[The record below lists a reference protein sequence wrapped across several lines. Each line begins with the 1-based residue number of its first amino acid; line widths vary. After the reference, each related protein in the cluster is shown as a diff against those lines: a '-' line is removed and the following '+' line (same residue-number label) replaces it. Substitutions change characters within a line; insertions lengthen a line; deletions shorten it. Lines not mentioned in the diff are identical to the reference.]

1 MFHGNGK
8 CTMDR
13 GTAVND
19 HGLVITMKSYTQI
32 PPGTQILIG
41 RAARRRRVLERAICS
56 VFEGW
61 SYEEIIPTIFDYY
74 DVFAKGM
81 GAGQEE
87 HIYRFIDREGNILA
101 LRPEFTSLVAK
112 TVATRLASAPK
123 PIRLFYS
130 GEVLRFEKPKGG
142 RQREFAQIGIEHY
155 GGAAKTADVEILLIA
170 VETFQR
176 LGIQGF
182 QINLGSV
189 DFFGGIVDRIELP
202 AEQIAA
208 IKDVLNIKDQSG
220 LEAFLQTLPLEERR
234 KRIMRAVPHLTG
246 GKSVITEARGL
257 VKNSRSVDALDHL
270 EEIYSIFEKLD
281 LAQHLTIDLGE
292 IRGFDYYTGI
302 LFRAYV
308 RDLGI
313 EVASGGR
320 YDGLPGEFG
329 EDLPAVGFTFILDR
343 LEQIATPSLDT
354 NEVDA
359 TAVSV
364 QQGFA
369 KALQL
374 RQAGKAV
381 KLCL

>member
-1 MFHGNGK
+1 
-8 CTMDR
+8 
-13 GTAVND
+13 
-19 HGLVITMKSYTQI
+19 MKAYTQI

-41 RAARRRRVLERAICS
+41 RAAHRRRVLERAICS

-61 SYEEIIPTIFDYY
+61 SYEEIIPPIFDYY

-81 GAGQEE
+81 GAGEEE
-87 HIYRFIDREGNILA
+87 HFYRFIDREGNILA

-112 TVATRLASAPK
+112 TAATRLAGSPK

-155 GGAAKTADVEILLIA
+155 GGAKKTADVEILLIA

-189 DFFGGIVDRIELP
+189 DFFGGIVDRMELP
-202 AEQIAA
+202 QEQIDGL
-208 IKDVLNIKDQSG
+208 KEVLSIKDQPG
-220 LEAFLQTLPLEERR
+220 LEALLQKLPLDDRR
-234 KRIMRAVPHLTG
+234 KNILRAVPHLTG
-246 GKSVITEARGL
+246 GKAVIAEARGL
-257 VKNSRSVDALDHL
+257 VKNSRSVEALDHL
-270 EEIYSIFEKLD
+270 EEIQSIFERLD

-292 IRGFDYYTGI
+292 IRGFDYYAGI

-308 RDLGI
+308 RGFGF

-320 YDGLPGEFG
+320 YDGLPGSFG
-329 EDLPAVGFTFILDR
+329 EDLPAVGFSFSLDR
-343 LEQIATPSLDT
+343 VEQIVTPTLDVSDVT
-354 NEVDA
+354 PASIDA
-359 TAVSV
+359 V
-364 QQGFA
+364 QGFE
-369 KALQL
+369 KALEL
-374 RQAGKAV
+374 RKAGKAV
-381 KLCL
+381 KICL

>member
-1 MFHGNGK
+1 
-8 CTMDR
+8 
-13 GTAVND
+13 
-19 HGLVITMKSYTQI
+19 MKAHTQI

-61 SYEEIIPTIFDYY
+61 SYEEIIPPIFDYY
-74 DVFAKGM
+74 DVFVKGM
-81 GAGQEE
+81 GSGPEE
-87 HIYRFIDREGNILA
+87 QIYRFIDREGNILA

-112 TVATRLASAPK
+112 TVATRLAKSPK

-130 GEVLRFEKPKGG
+130 GEVLRYEKTKGG

-155 GGAAKTADVEILLIA
+155 GGAGKTADLEILLIA

-189 DFFGGIVDRIELP
+189 DFFGGIVDRMELP
-202 AEQIAA
+202 EEQIAA
-208 IKDVLNIKDQSG
+208 LKEVLNVKDRPG
-220 LEAFLQTLPLEERR
+220 LEALLQQLPLEDRR
-234 KRIMRAVPHLTG
+234 KKILRAVPHLTG
-246 GKSVITEARGL
+246 GKAVIAEARAL
-257 VKNSRSVDALDHL
+257 VKNPRSVEALDHL
-270 EEIYSIFEKLD
+270 EEIHSIFERLD

-308 RDLGI
+308 RNLGF
-313 EVASGGR
+313 EVAGGGR
-320 YDGLPGEFG
+320 YDGLPAAFG
-329 EDLPAVGFTFILDR
+329 EDLPAVGFSFSLDR
-343 LEQIATPSLDT
+343 LEQIVTPTLDVSDM
-354 NEVDA
+354 EA
-359 TAVSV
+359 TAISADE
-364 QQGFA
+364 GFE

-374 RQAGKAV
+374 RQNRKTV
-381 KLCL
+381 KLCW

>member
-1 MFHGNGK
+1 
-8 CTMDR
+8 
-13 GTAVND
+13 
-19 HGLVITMKSYTQI
+19 MKAYTQI

-61 SYEEIIPTIFDYY
+61 SYEEIIPPIFDYY

-101 LRPEFTSLVAK
+101 LRPEFTSLLAK
-112 TVATRLASAPK
+112 TVATRLASSPK

-142 RQREFAQIGIEHY
+142 RQREFAQIGVEHY
-155 GGAAKTADVEILLIA
+155 GDSRKTADVEVLLIA

-189 DFFGGIVDRIELP
+189 DFFGGIIDRMELGQD
-202 AEQIAA
+202 QITEL
-208 IKDVLNIKDQSG
+208 KDVLNIKNQSG
-220 LEAFLQTLPLEERR
+220 LEDLLQKLPIEDRR
-234 KRIMRAVPHLTG
+234 KNILRAVPHLTG
-246 GKSVITEARGL
+246 GKSVIGEARGL
-257 VKNSRSVDALDHL
+257 VKNARSVQALDHL

-308 RDLGI
+308 RDLGF

-320 YDGLPGEFG
+320 YDGLPAAFG
-329 EDLPAVGFTFILDR
+329 EDVPAVGFTFILDR
-343 LEQIATPSLDT
+343 LEQIATPNLEAADI
-354 NEVDA
+354 DA
-359 TAVSV
+359 TPINVEH
-364 QQGFA
+364 GFA
-369 KALQL
+369 KALEL